1 MPSRTPSDYT
11 SDPTVSPERLVVD
24 ASFLVAIVDSSDSLH
39 GRARS
44 LDASLEASPYEVLY
58 FDILVAEAI
67 SALARRSRE
76 RKRTH
81 EFGPALD
88 ALLGRSE
95 DNLLWIAQ
103 FLPNT
108 FYEVIDLVRQ
118 SEGRLNFNDAFIAL
132 VMREQ
137 GLRYLLSF
145 DADFDTLPWLTRIG
159 SVESLEALR
168 PSSDGRP

>member
-1 MPSRTPSDYT
+1 
-11 SDPTVSPERLVVD
+11 
-24 ASFLVAIVDSSDSLH
+24 
-39 GRARS
+39 
-44 LDASLEASPYEVLY
+44 
-58 FDILVAEAI
+58 
-67 SALARRSRE
+67 
-76 RKRTH
+76 
-81 EFGPALD
+81 
-88 ALLGRSE
+88 
-95 DNLLWIAQ
+95 
-103 FLPNT
+103 
-108 FYEVIDLVRQ
+108 VIDLVRQ